1 MVNPLYSNICGKT
14 LAALFEMWR
23 DAGQSANEALA
34 NLTSAVSPPVG
45 TNPALPDGWRLIE
58 YSNTVG
64 VLLPDGSVLPGADI
78 NVTTDSDGWTPAS
91 FSIDGV
97 DLSEILVLRS
107 QRAASDAPSELP
119 TRPVAQPESG
129 GVNTNTAVRSRKR
142 GVHAQPQQ
150 TRARKVLESLYPD
163 GYPTPED
170 VSNVDLLHAFSKG
183 YKEMI
188 EGGRLPKSKY
198 SEPSPS
204 SVLREVGRKVN

>member
-14 LAALFEMWR
+14 LAVLFGMWR
-23 DAGQSANEALA
+23 DAGQSTNEALA
-34 NLTSAVSPPVG
+34 NLSSAISPPVG
-45 TNPALPDGWRLIE
+45 TNPALPDGWRLTE

-64 VLLPDGSVLPGADI
+64 VLLADGSVLPGTD
-78 NVTTDSDGWTPAS
+78 VKVSTDSDGWTPAS

-142 GVHAQPQQ
+142 RVRAQPQQ
-150 TRARKVLESLYPD
+150 TRARKVLKSLYPD
-163 GYPTPED
+163 GYQRRKMFLT
-170 VSNVDLLHAFSKG
+170 LIFC
-183 YKEMI
+183 M
-188 EGGRLPKSKY
+188 RL
-198 SEPSPS
+198 
-204 SVLREVGRKVN
+204 VRGTRR